1 MTKAP
6 PVQGEQAFYIHANT
20 NTSWDIHRFM
30 VFESETG
37 EVVAEH
43 QLEVEQLY
51 PHEGWV
57 EQRPEELLSSAE
69 QCIEEVTRKLKDKG
83 VDQPIAAVGITN
95 QRETTIAWSRT
106 TGKPLYN
113 AVVWCDARNGVEV
126 GKLSQEYGKDHLR
139 TGCGLPL
146 ATYFSATK
154 MSWLM
159 ENVPEVGEA
168 GEDLM
173 FGTVDTWLVW
183 NLTGGVSG
191 GNHVT
196 DVTNASR
203 TMLMNLNS
211 LEWDTD
217 LLSFF
222 NVQRYCLPSIQV
234 SFAVVSIII
243 YNTV

>member
-1 MTKAP
+1 MEDSKSLA
-6 PVQGEQAFYIHANT
+6 VY
-20 NTSWDIHRFM
+20 RFM
-30 VFESETG
+30 VFESGTG
-37 EVVAEH
+37 KVVAEH
-43 QLEVEQLY
+43 QIEVEQLY

-69 QCIEEVTRKLKDKG
+69 QCIEEVARKLKDKG
-83 VDQPIAAVGITN
+83 VDPSIAGVGITN
-95 QRETTIAWSRT
+95 QRETTIVWSRT
-106 TGKPLYN
+106 TGKPLYP

-126 GKLSQEYGKDHLR
+126 GKLSQEHGKDHLR
-139 TGCGLPL
+139 TRCGLPL

-159 ENVPEVGEA
+159 ENVQEVGEA
-168 GEDLM
+168 GDDLM

-183 NLTGGVSG
+183 NMTGGVSG

-211 LEWDTD
+211 LEWDD
-217 LLSFF
+217 NLLSFF
-222 NVQRYCLPSIQV
+222 NIPRSCLPSIQV
-234 SFAVVSIII
+234 SLDSNLIVVIIQTYI
-243 YNTV
+243 VGILV